1 MLLILTIYCVNEL
14 LMINFALKFVLI
26 SLKFKIKMK
35 LSRFNIVIIIGFL
48 AIVGVIIMQLFLINN
63 AHKLAKK
70 DTEDKIFFALQE
82 VLEKLYKDNLTG
94 LLVSNQVEKVSE
106 NYFTVNVN
114 YEFENTILEHYLI
127 SEFEKNNLDVD
138 FEYAVY
144 NCSSDKM
151 AFSNHINSNGKK
163 EPIKCPNCFTK
174 NPKYTY
180 YFAIRFPDIE
190 QNYFKNLNQYWIFT
204 TVLFLVL
211 IIYVYSVV
219 LMLKQKKYTEL
230 QKDFINNMSHE
241 FKTPLASIL
250 IASNYVKEQ
259 NEIKD
264 NPKLKKYNQIV
275 VNQTH
280 KLNEHI
286 EKILYVA
293 KTESKQMLIDKT
305 KFELRPVLELVKDNI
320 QLKYDKEIDIDILTT
335 KKYVLKADEFHV
347 YNILFNL
354 VDNAVKY
361 SGSSPKIEI
370 VVTEINQQLSI
381 QINDNG
387 CGIPTKDLPFVF
399 DKFYRVTR
407 QDIKNI
413 EGFGIGLSYV
423 KKICDLHRWKITI
436 ANNTEKGIVVTIIIN
451 QKDYE

>member
-1 MLLILTIYCVNEL
+1 
-14 LMINFALKFVLI
+14 
-26 SLKFKIKMK
+26 
-35 LSRFNIVIIIGFL
+35 
-48 AIVGVIIMQLFLINN
+48 MQLFLINN

-70 DTEDKIFFALQE
+70 DTEDKIFFALQD

-94 LLVSNQVEKVSE
+94 LLVSNQVEKVSG

-114 YEFENTILEHYLI
+114 YEFENSILEHYLI

-163 EPIKCPNCFTK
+163 EPIKCPTCFTK

-275 VNQTH
+275 INQTN

-305 KFELRPVLELVKDNI
+305 KFELKPILDLVKDNI
-320 QLKYDKEIDIDILTT
+320 ILRYDTEIDIDIFVT
-335 KKYVLKADEFHV
+335 KILILKADEFHV

-361 SGSSPKIEI
+361 SGLSPKIEI
-370 VVTEINQQLSI
+370 IVTEINQKLSI
-381 QINDNG
+381 QVKDNG

-399 DKFYRVTR
+399 DKFYRVSR

-436 ANNTEKGIVVTIIIN
+436 ANNTDKGIVVTIIIN

>member
-1 MLLILTIYCVNEL
+1 M
-14 LMINFALKFVLI
+14 
-26 SLKFKIKMK
+26 
-35 LSRFNIVIIIGFL
+35 
-48 AIVGVIIMQLFLINN
+48 
-63 AHKLAKK
+63 
-70 DTEDKIFFALQE
+70 
-82 VLEKLYKDNLTG
+82 
-94 LLVSNQVEKVSE
+94 SNQVEKVSG

-259 NEIKD
+259 TEIKE
-264 NPKLKKYNQIV
+264 NSKLKKYNQIII
-275 VNQTH
+275 NQTN

-305 KFELRPVLELVKDNI
+305 KFELRPVLDLVKDNI
-320 QLKYDKEIDIDILTT
+320 LLKYEKEIDINIITI
-335 KKYVLKADEFHV
+335 KPHILKADEFHV
-347 YNILFNL
+347 YNIVFNL
-354 VDNAVKY
+354 VDNAIKY
-361 SGSSPKIEI
+361 GGLSPKIEI
-370 VVTEINQQLSI
+370 VVAEINHQLSI
-381 QINDNG
+381 QIKDNG
-387 CGIPTKDLPFVF
+387 CGIPPKDLPFVF
-399 DKFYRVTR
+399 DKFYRVSR

-436 ANNTEKGIVVTIIIN
+436 ANNSDKGIVVTIIVN
-451 QKDYE
+451 RKDYE

>member
-1 MLLILTIYCVNEL
+1 
-14 LMINFALKFVLI
+14 
-26 SLKFKIKMK
+26 MK

-70 DTEDKIFFALQE
+70 DTEDKIFFALQD

-94 LLVSNQVEKVSE
+94 LLVSNQVEKVSG

-163 EPIKCPNCFTK
+163 EPIKCPSCFTK
-174 NPKYTY
+174 NPDYTY

-190 QNYFKNLNQYWIFT
+190 QNYFKNLKQYWIFT

-211 IIYVYSVV
+211 IIYVYSVL

-259 NEIKD
+259 NEIKE

-275 VNQTH
+275 VNQTN

-305 KFELRPVLELVKDNI
+305 KFELKPVLDLVKDNI
-320 QLKYDKEIDIDILTT
+320 LLKYDKEIAINIIAT
-335 KKYVLKADEFHV
+335 KTFVLKADEFHM

-361 SGSSPKIEI
+361 SGFSPKIEI
-370 VVTEINQQLSI
+370 MINEINQQLSI
-381 QINDNG
+381 QIKDNG

-399 DKFYRVTR
+399 DKFYRVSR

-436 ANNTEKGIVVTIIIN
+436 ANNTDKGIVVTIIIN

>member
-1 MLLILTIYCVNEL
+1 
-14 LMINFALKFVLI
+14 
-26 SLKFKIKMK
+26 MK

-48 AIVGVIIMQLFLINN
+48 AIVGVIIMQLFIINN

-70 DTEDKIFFALQE
+70 DTEDKIFFALQD

-94 LLVSNQVEKVSE
+94 LLVSNQVEKVSGK
-106 NYFTVNVN
+106 YFTVNVN

-127 SEFEKNNLDVD
+127 SEFQKKNLDVD

-163 EPIKCPNCFTK
+163 EPIKCPSCFTK

-275 VNQTH
+275 VNQT
-280 KLNEHI
+280 KRLNEHI

-305 KFELRPVLELVKDNI
+305 KFELKSVLNLVKDNI
-320 QLKYDKEIDIDILTT
+320 ILKYDKEIVINIITT
-335 KKYVLKADEFHV
+335 KQYVLKADEFHV

-361 SGSSPKIEI
+361 SALSPKIEI
-370 VVTEINQQLSI
+370 VVTEINQQLSL
-381 QINDNG
+381 QIKDNG

-436 ANNTEKGIVVTIIIN
+436 ANNTEKGIVVTIKIN

>member
-1 MLLILTIYCVNEL
+1 
-14 LMINFALKFVLI
+14 
-26 SLKFKIKMK
+26 MK

-94 LLVSNQVEKVSE
+94 LLVANQVEKVSG

-259 NEIKD
+259 NEIKE

-275 VNQTH
+275 VNQT
-280 KLNEHI
+280 KRLNEHI

-293 KTESKQMLIDKT
+293 KTESKQMLIDKAT
-305 KFELRPVLELVKDNI
+305 FELRPVLDLVKDNI
-320 QLKYDKEIDIDILTT
+320 LLKYDKEIDIDIITT
-335 KKYVLKADEFHV
+335 KKYILKADEFHV

-361 SGSSPKIEI
+361 SGLSPKIE
-370 VVTEINQQLSI
+370 VVVAEINQQLSI
-381 QINDNG
+381 QIKDNG

-399 DKFYRVTR
+399 DKFYRVSR

-436 ANNTEKGIVVTIIIN
+436 SNNSDKGIVVTIIIN

>member
-1 MLLILTIYCVNEL
+1 
-14 LMINFALKFVLI
+14 
-26 SLKFKIKMK
+26 MK

-70 DTEDKIFFALQE
+70 DTEDKIFFALQD

-94 LLVSNQVEKVSE
+94 LLVSNQVEKVSG

-163 EPIKCPNCFTK
+163 EPIKCPSCFTK

-275 VNQTH
+275 VNQTN

-305 KFELRPVLELVKDNI
+305 KFELMPVLDLVKDNI
-320 QLKYDKEIDIDILTT
+320 LLIYNKEITINMIAT
-335 KKYVLKADEFHV
+335 KTFVLKADEFHV

-361 SGSSPKIEI
+361 SGLSPKIEI
-370 VVTEINQQLSI
+370 IINEINQQLSI
-381 QINDNG
+381 QIKDNG
-387 CGIPTKDLPFVF
+387 CGIPPKDLPFVF
-399 DKFYRVTR
+399 DKFYRVSR

-436 ANNTEKGIVVTIIIN
+436 ANNTDKGIVVTMLIN

>member
-1 MLLILTIYCVNEL
+1 
-14 LMINFALKFVLI
+14 
-26 SLKFKIKMK
+26 MK

-94 LLVSNQVEKVSE
+94 LLVANQVEKVSG

-259 NEIKD
+259 NEIKE

-275 VNQTH
+275 VNQT
-280 KLNEHI
+280 KRLNEHI

-293 KTESKQMLIDKT
+293 KTESKQMLIDKAT
-305 KFELRPVLELVKDNI
+305 FELRPVLDLVKDNI
-320 QLKYDKEIDIDILTT
+320 LLKYDKEIDINIITT
-335 KKYVLKADEFHV
+335 KKYILKADEFHV

-361 SGSSPKIEI
+361 SGLSPKIE
-370 VVTEINQQLSI
+370 VVVAEINQQLSI
-381 QINDNG
+381 QIKDNG

-399 DKFYRVTR
+399 DKFYRVSR

-436 ANNTEKGIVVTIIIN
+436 SNNSDKGIVVTIIIN

>member
-1 MLLILTIYCVNEL
+1 
-14 LMINFALKFVLI
+14 
-26 SLKFKIKMK
+26 MK

-94 LLVSNQVEKVSE
+94 LLVANQVEKVSG

-259 NEIKD
+259 NEIKE

-305 KFELRPVLELVKDNI
+305 SFELRPVLDLVKDNI
-320 QLKYDKEIDIDILTT
+320 LLKYDKEIDINIITT
-335 KKYVLKADEFHV
+335 KKYILKADEFHV

-361 SGSSPKIEI
+361 SGLSPKIEI

-381 QINDNG
+381 QIKDNG
-387 CGIPTKDLPFVF
+387 CGIPTKDLPFIF

-423 KKICDLHRWKITI
+423 KKICDLHHWKITI

>member
-1 MLLILTIYCVNEL
+1 M
-14 LMINFALKFVLI
+14 KF
-26 SLKFKIKMK
+26 
-35 LSRFNIVIIIGFL
+35 SRFNIVIIIGFL
-48 AIVGVIIMQLFLINN
+48 AIVGVIIMQLFIINN

-70 DTEDKIFFALQE
+70 ETEDKIFFALQD
-82 VLEKLYKDNLTG
+82 VLEKLYKDNQNG
-94 LLVSNQVEKVSE
+94 LLVANQVEKVSG

-114 YEFENTILEHYLI
+114 YEFENTVLEHYLI
-127 SEFEKNNLDVD
+127 SEFQKKNLDLD
-138 FEYAVY
+138 FEYAIY
-144 NCSSDKM
+144 NCTSDQM
-151 AFSNHINSNGKK
+151 AFSNHINSNGKI
-163 EPIKCPNCFTK
+163 EPIKCPTCFTK
-174 NPKYTY
+174 NPEFTY

-211 IIYVYSVV
+211 IIYVYSVL

-259 NEIKD
+259 NEIKQ
-264 NPKLKKYNQIV
+264 NPKLLKYNQII
-275 VNQTH
+275 VNQTN

-305 KFELRPVLELVKDNI
+305 KFELKPVLDLVKDNI
-320 QLKYDKEIDIDILTT
+320 KLKYDKEINISVNTT
-335 KKYVLKADEFHV
+335 KAFKINADEFHL

-354 VDNAVKY
+354 VDNSVKY
-361 SGSSPKIEI
+361 CEEVPKIAIDVSEI
-370 VVTEINQQLSI
+370 KNHLCI
-381 QINDNG
+381 QVKDNG
-387 CGIPTKDLPFVF
+387 CGIPPKDLPFVF
-399 DKFYRVTR
+399 DKFFRVARKDVTT
-407 QDIKNI
+407 I

-423 KKICDLHRWKITI
+423 KKICDLHHWKITI
-436 ANNTEKGIVVTIIIN
+436 VNNPEKGITVTIQIN
-451 QKDYE
+451 QKDYA

>member
-1 MLLILTIYCVNEL
+1 
-14 LMINFALKFVLI
+14 
-26 SLKFKIKMK
+26 MK
-35 LSRFNIVIIIGFL
+35 LSKFNIVIIIGFL

-70 DTEDKIFFALQE
+70 DTEDKIFFALQD

-94 LLVSNQVEKVSE
+94 LLVSNQVEKVSG

-163 EPIKCPNCFTK
+163 EPIKCPSCFTK
-174 NPKYTY
+174 NPDYTY

-259 NEIKD
+259 NEIKE
-264 NPKLKKYNQIV
+264 NPKLKKYNQII
-275 VNQTH
+275 VNQTN

-305 KFELRPVLELVKDNI
+305 KFELMPVLDLVKDNI
-320 QLKYDKEIDIDILTT
+320 LLKYDKEIAINIIVT
-335 KKYVLKADEFHV
+335 KTIVLKADEFHL

-361 SGSSPKIEI
+361 SEPSPKIEI
-370 VVTEINQQLSI
+370 IINQINQQLSI
-381 QINDNG
+381 QIKDNG
-387 CGIPTKDLPFVF
+387 CGIPPKDLPFVF
-399 DKFYRVTR
+399 DKFYRVSR

-436 ANNTEKGIVVTIIIN
+436 ANNTDKGIVVTIIIN

>member
-1 MLLILTIYCVNEL
+1 
-14 LMINFALKFVLI
+14 
-26 SLKFKIKMK
+26 MK

-94 LLVSNQVEKVSE
+94 LLVANQVEKVSG

-259 NEIKD
+259 NEIKE

-275 VNQTH
+275 VNQT
-280 KLNEHI
+280 KRLNEHI

-320 QLKYDKEIDIDILTT
+320 QLKYDKEIDIDVITI
-335 KKYVLKADEFHV
+335 KKYVLKADEFHI

-354 VDNAVKY
+354 VDNSVKY
-361 SGSSPKIEI
+361 SGLSPKIE
-370 VVTEINQQLSI
+370 VVFAEINQQLSI
-381 QINDNG
+381 QIIDNG
-387 CGIPTKDLPFVF
+387 CGIPPKDLPFVF

-423 KKICDLHRWKITI
+423 KKICDLHRWKII
-436 ANNTEKGIVVTIIIN
+436 ISNNSDKGIVVTIIIN

>member
-1 MLLILTIYCVNEL
+1 
-14 LMINFALKFVLI
+14 
-26 SLKFKIKMK
+26 MK

-48 AIVGVIIMQLFLINN
+48 AIIGVIIMQLFLINN

-70 DTEDKIFFALQE
+70 DTEDKIFFALQD

-94 LLVSNQVEKVSE
+94 LLVSNQVEKVSG

-163 EPIKCPNCFTK
+163 EPIKCPSCFTK

-275 VNQTH
+275 VNQT
-280 KLNEHI
+280 KRLNEHI

-293 KTESKQMLIDKT
+293 KTESKQMLIDKS
-305 KFELRPVLELVKDNI
+305 KFELKPVLDLVRDNI
-320 QLKYDKEIDIDILTT
+320 LLKYDKEIDINIITT
-335 KKYVLKADEFHV
+335 KKHVLKADEFHI

-361 SGSSPKIEI
+361 SGLSPKIEI

-381 QINDNG
+381 QIKDNG
-387 CGIPTKDLPFVF
+387 CGIPTKDLPFIF

>member
-1 MLLILTIYCVNEL
+1 
-14 LMINFALKFVLI
+14 
-26 SLKFKIKMK
+26 MK

-70 DTEDKIFFALQE
+70 DTEDKIFFALQD

-94 LLVSNQVEKVSE
+94 LLVSNQVEKVSG

-230 QKDFINNMSHE
+230 QQDFINNMSHE

-436 ANNTEKGIVVTIIIN
+436 SNNSDKGIVVTIIIN

>member
-1 MLLILTIYCVNEL
+1 
-14 LMINFALKFVLI
+14 
-26 SLKFKIKMK
+26 
-35 LSRFNIVIIIGFL
+35 
-48 AIVGVIIMQLFLINN
+48 MQLFLINN

-94 LLVSNQVEKVSE
+94 LLVANQVEKVSG

-127 SEFEKNNLDVD
+127 SEFQKNNLDVD

-204 TVLFLVL
+204 LVLFLVL

-259 NEIKD
+259 NEIKE

-275 VNQTH
+275 VNQT
-280 KLNEHI
+280 KRLNEHI

-305 KFELRPVLELVKDNI
+305 NFELNPVLDLVKDNI
-320 QLKYDKEIDIDILTT
+320 LLKYDKEIDINILAS
-335 KKYVLKADEFHV
+335 KPYVIKADEFHV

-361 SGSSPKIEI
+361 SGLSPKIEI
-370 VVTEINQQLSI
+370 AVTEINQQLSI
-381 QINDNG
+381 QIKDNG
-387 CGIPTKDLPFVF
+387 CGIPPKDLPFVF
-399 DKFYRVTR
+399 DKFYRVSR

-436 ANNTEKGIVVTIIIN
+436 ANIIDKGIVVTILIN
-451 QKDYE
+451 RKDYE

>member
-1 MLLILTIYCVNEL
+1 
-14 LMINFALKFVLI
+14 
-26 SLKFKIKMK
+26 MK

-94 LLVSNQVEKVSE
+94 LLVANQVEKVSG

-127 SEFEKNNLDVD
+127 SEFQKNNLDVD

-163 EPIKCPNCFTK
+163 EPIKCPSCFTK

-275 VNQTH
+275 VNQTN

-320 QLKYDKEIDIDILTT
+320 QLKYDKEIDIDVITT

-361 SGSSPKIEI
+361 SGLSPKIE
-370 VVTEINQQLSI
+370 VVVAEINQQLSI
-381 QINDNG
+381 QIIDNG

-399 DKFYRVTR
+399 DKFYRVSR

>member
-1 MLLILTIYCVNEL
+1 
-14 LMINFALKFVLI
+14 
-26 SLKFKIKMK
+26 MK

-70 DTEDKIFFALQE
+70 DTEDKIFFALQD

-94 LLVSNQVEKVSE
+94 LLVSNQVEKVSG

-114 YEFENTILEHYLI
+114 YEFENSILEHYLI

-163 EPIKCPNCFTK
+163 EPIKCPTCFTK

-275 VNQTH
+275 INQTN

-305 KFELRPVLELVKDNI
+305 KFELKPILDLVKDNI
-320 QLKYDKEIDIDILTT
+320 ILRYDTEIDIDIFVT
-335 KKYVLKADEFHV
+335 KILILKADEFHV

-361 SGSSPKIEI
+361 SGLSPKIEI
-370 VVTEINQQLSI
+370 IVTEINQKLSI
-381 QINDNG
+381 QVKDNG
-387 CGIPTKDLPFVF
+387 SGIPTKDLPFVF
-399 DKFYRVTR
+399 DKFYRVSR

-436 ANNTEKGIVVTIIIN
+436 ANNTDKGIVVTIIIN

>member
-1 MLLILTIYCVNEL
+1 
-14 LMINFALKFVLI
+14 
-26 SLKFKIKMK
+26 MK

-70 DTEDKIFFALQE
+70 DTEDKIFFALQD

-94 LLVSNQVEKVSE
+94 LLVSNQVEKVSG

-163 EPIKCPNCFTK
+163 EPIKCPSCFTK

-275 VNQTH
+275 VNQTN

-305 KFELRPVLELVKDNI
+305 KFELMPVLDLVKDNI
-320 QLKYDKEIDIDILTT
+320 LLIYNKEIAINIIAMKTF
-335 KKYVLKADEFHV
+335 VLKADEFHV

-361 SGSSPKIEI
+361 SGLSPKIEI
-370 VVTEINQQLSI
+370 IINEINQQLSI
-381 QINDNG
+381 QIKDNG
-387 CGIPTKDLPFVF
+387 CGIPPKDLPFVF
-399 DKFYRVTR
+399 DKFYRVSR

-436 ANNTEKGIVVTIIIN
+436 ANNTDKGIVVTMLIN
-451 QKDYE
+451 PKDYE

>member
-1 MLLILTIYCVNEL
+1 
-14 LMINFALKFVLI
+14 
-26 SLKFKIKMK
+26 MK

-70 DTEDKIFFALQE
+70 DTEDKIFFALQD

-94 LLVSNQVEKVSE
+94 LLVSNQVEKVSG

-275 VNQTH
+275 VNQT
-280 KLNEHI
+280 KRLNEHI

-293 KTESKQMLIDKT
+293 KTESKQMLIDKS
-305 KFELRPVLELVKDNI
+305 KFELKPVLDLVKDNI
-320 QLKYDKEIDIDILTT
+320 LLKYDKEIDINIITT
-335 KKYVLKADEFHV
+335 KKYVLKADEFHI

-361 SGSSPKIEI
+361 SGLSPKIEI
-370 VVTEINQQLSI
+370 VVTEINQQISV
-381 QINDNG
+381 QIKDNG
-387 CGIPTKDLPFVF
+387 CGIPTKDLPFIF

>member
-1 MLLILTIYCVNEL
+1 
-14 LMINFALKFVLI
+14 
-26 SLKFKIKMK
+26 MK

-70 DTEDKIFFALQE
+70 DTEDKIFFALQD

-94 LLVSNQVEKVSE
+94 LLVSNQVEKVSG

-163 EPIKCPNCFTK
+163 EPIKCPSCFTK
-174 NPKYTY
+174 NPDYTY

-250 IASNYVKEQ
+250 IASNYIKEQ

-305 KFELRPVLELVKDNI
+305 KFELKPVLDLVKDNI
-320 QLKYDKEIDIDILTT
+320 LLKYDKEIDIDIIVT
-335 KKYVLKADEFHV
+335 KTFVLKADEFHV

-361 SGSSPKIEI
+361 SGFSPKIEI
-370 VVTEINQQLSI
+370 IVTEINQQLSI
-381 QINDNG
+381 QIKDNG
-387 CGIPTKDLPFVF
+387 CGIPPKDLPFVF
-399 DKFYRVTR
+399 DKFYRVSR

-436 ANNTEKGIVVTIIIN
+436 ANNTDKGIVVTIIIN

>member
-1 MLLILTIYCVNEL
+1 
-14 LMINFALKFVLI
+14 
-26 SLKFKIKMK
+26 MK

-163 EPIKCPNCFTK
+163 EPIKCPSCFTK

-275 VNQTH
+275 VNQTN

-305 KFELRPVLELVKDNI
+305 KFELKPILELVKDNI
-320 QLKYDKEIDIDILTT
+320 LLKYDTEIEIDIIVT
-335 KKYVLKADEFHV
+335 KTLILKADEFHI

-361 SGSSPKIEI
+361 SGLSPKIE
-370 VVTEINQQLSI
+370 VVVAEINQQLSI
-381 QINDNG
+381 QIKDNG

-399 DKFYRVTR
+399 DKFYRVSR

-436 ANNTEKGIVVTIIIN
+436 ANNAEKGIVVTIIIN

>member
-1 MLLILTIYCVNEL
+1 
-14 LMINFALKFVLI
+14 
-26 SLKFKIKMK
+26 MK

-70 DTEDKIFFALQE
+70 DTEDKIFFALQD

-94 LLVSNQVEKVSE
+94 LLVSNQVEKVSG

-190 QNYFKNLNQYWIFT
+190 QNYFKNLNQYLIFT

-259 NEIKD
+259 NEIKE
-264 NPKLKKYNQIV
+264 NSKLKKYNQIII
-275 VNQTH
+275 NQTN

-305 KFELRPVLELVKDNI
+305 KFELRPVLDLVKDNI
-320 QLKYDKEIDIDILTT
+320 LLKYEKEIDINIITI
-335 KKYVLKADEFHV
+335 KPHILKADEFHV
-347 YNILFNL
+347 YNIVFNL
-354 VDNAVKY
+354 VDNAIKY
-361 SGSSPKIEI
+361 GGLLPKIEI
-370 VVTEINQQLSI
+370 VVAEINHQLSI
-381 QINDNG
+381 QIKDNG
-387 CGIPTKDLPFVF
+387 CGIPPKDLPFVF
-399 DKFYRVTR
+399 DKFYRVSR

-436 ANNTEKGIVVTIIIN
+436 ANNTDKGIVVTIIVN
-451 QKDYE
+451 RKDYE

>member
-1 MLLILTIYCVNEL
+1 
-14 LMINFALKFVLI
+14 
-26 SLKFKIKMK
+26 MK

-48 AIVGVIIMQLFLINN
+48 AIIGVIIMQLFLINN

-70 DTEDKIFFALQE
+70 DTEDKIFFALQD

-94 LLVSNQVEKVSE
+94 LLVSNQVEKVSG

-163 EPIKCPNCFTK
+163 EPIKCPSCFTK

-275 VNQTH
+275 VNQT
-280 KLNEHI
+280 KRLNEHI

-293 KTESKQMLIDKT
+293 KTESKQMLIDKS
-305 KFELRPVLELVKDNI
+305 KFELKPVLDLVRDNI
-320 QLKYDKEIDIDILTT
+320 LLKYDKEIDINIITT
-335 KKYVLKADEFHV
+335 KKHVLKADEFHI

-361 SGSSPKIEI
+361 SGLSPKIEI

-381 QINDNG
+381 QIKDNG

>member
-1 MLLILTIYCVNEL
+1 
-14 LMINFALKFVLI
+14 
-26 SLKFKIKMK
+26 MK

-70 DTEDKIFFALQE
+70 DTEDKIFFALQD

-94 LLVSNQVEKVSE
+94 LLVSNQVEKVSG

-163 EPIKCPNCFTK
+163 EPIKCLNCFTK

-204 TVLFLVL
+204 TILFLVL

-259 NEIKD
+259 TEIKE
-264 NPKLKKYNQIV
+264 NSKLKKYNQIII
-275 VNQTH
+275 NQTN

-305 KFELRPVLELVKDNI
+305 KFELRPVLDLVKDNI
-320 QLKYDKEIDIDILTT
+320 LLKYEKEIDVNIITI
-335 KKYVLKADEFHV
+335 KPHILKADEFHV
-347 YNILFNL
+347 YNIVFNL
-354 VDNAVKY
+354 VDNAIKY
-361 SGSSPKIEI
+361 GGLSPKIEI
-370 VVTEINQQLSI
+370 VVAEINHQLSI
-381 QINDNG
+381 QIKDNG
-387 CGIPTKDLPFVF
+387 CGIPPKDLPFVF
-399 DKFYRVTR
+399 DKFYRVSR

-436 ANNTEKGIVVTIIIN
+436 ANNTDKGIVVTIIVN
-451 QKDYE
+451 HKDYE

>member
-1 MLLILTIYCVNEL
+1 
-14 LMINFALKFVLI
+14 
-26 SLKFKIKMK
+26 MK

-94 LLVSNQVEKVSE
+94 LLVANQVEKVSG

-114 YEFENTILEHYLI
+114 YEFENSILEHYLI

-163 EPIKCPNCFTK
+163 EPIKCPTCFTK

-275 VNQTH
+275 VNQTN

-293 KTESKQMLIDKT
+293 KTESKKMLIDKT

-320 QLKYDKEIDIDILTT
+320 QLKYDKEIDIDVITI
-335 KKYVLKADEFHV
+335 KKYVLKADEFHM

-361 SGSSPKIEI
+361 SGLSPKIEI
-370 VVTEINQQLSI
+370 VVAEINQQLSI
-381 QINDNG
+381 QIIDNG
-387 CGIPTKDLPFVF
+387 CGIPPKDLPFVF
-399 DKFYRVTR
+399 DKFYRVSR

-436 ANNTEKGIVVTIIIN
+436 SNNSDKGIVVTIIVN
-451 QKDYE
+451 HKDYE

>member
-1 MLLILTIYCVNEL
+1 
-14 LMINFALKFVLI
+14 
-26 SLKFKIKMK
+26 MK

-48 AIVGVIIMQLFLINN
+48 AIIGVIIMQLFLINN

-70 DTEDKIFFALQE
+70 DTEDKIFFALQD

-94 LLVSNQVEKVSE
+94 LLVSNQVEKVSG

-163 EPIKCPNCFTK
+163 EPIKCPSCFTK
-174 NPKYTY
+174 NPDYTY

-190 QNYFKNLNQYWIFT
+190 QNYFKNLKQYWIFT

-211 IIYVYSVV
+211 IIYVYSVL

-259 NEIKD
+259 NEIKE

-275 VNQTH
+275 VNQTN

-305 KFELRPVLELVKDNI
+305 KFELKPVLDLVKDNI
-320 QLKYDKEIDIDILTT
+320 LLKYDKKIDINIIA
-335 KKYVLKADEFHV
+335 KKTFVLKADEFHM

-361 SGSSPKIEI
+361 SGFSPEIEI
-370 VVTEINQQLSI
+370 MINEINQQLSI
-381 QINDNG
+381 QIKDNG

-399 DKFYRVTR
+399 DKFYRVSR

-436 ANNTEKGIVVTIIIN
+436 ANNTDKGIVVTIIIN

>member
-1 MLLILTIYCVNEL
+1 
-14 LMINFALKFVLI
+14 
-26 SLKFKIKMK
+26 MK

-70 DTEDKIFFALQE
+70 DTEDKIFFALQD

-94 LLVSNQVEKVSE
+94 LLVSNQVEKVSG

-259 NEIKD
+259 NEIKE
-264 NPKLKKYNQIV
+264 NSKLKKYNQIII
-275 VNQTH
+275 NQTN

-305 KFELRPVLELVKDNI
+305 KFELRPVLDLVKDNI
-320 QLKYDKEIDIDILTT
+320 LLKYEKEIDINIITI
-335 KKYVLKADEFHV
+335 KPHILKADEFHV
-347 YNILFNL
+347 YNIVFNL
-354 VDNAVKY
+354 VDNAIKY
-361 SGSSPKIEI
+361 GGLLPKIEI
-370 VVTEINQQLSI
+370 VVAEINHQLSI
-381 QINDNG
+381 QIKDNG
-387 CGIPTKDLPFVF
+387 CGIPPKDLPFVF
-399 DKFYRVTR
+399 DKFYRVSR

-436 ANNTEKGIVVTIIIN
+436 ANNSDKGIVVTIIVN
-451 QKDYE
+451 RKDYE

>member
-1 MLLILTIYCVNEL
+1 
-14 LMINFALKFVLI
+14 
-26 SLKFKIKMK
+26 MK

-70 DTEDKIFFALQE
+70 DTEDKIFFALQD

-94 LLVSNQVEKVSE
+94 LLVSNQVEKVSG

-163 EPIKCPNCFTK
+163 EPIKCPTCFTK
-174 NPKYTY
+174 NPDYTY

-275 VNQTH
+275 VNQTN

-305 KFELRPVLELVKDNI
+305 KFELMPVLDLVKDNI
-320 QLKYDKEIDIDILTT
+320 LLIYNKEIAINIIAMKTF
-335 KKYVLKADEFHV
+335 VLKADEFHV

-361 SGSSPKIEI
+361 SGLSPKIEI
-370 VVTEINQQLSI
+370 IINEINQQLSI
-381 QINDNG
+381 QIKDNG
-387 CGIPTKDLPFVF
+387 CGIPPKDLPFVF
-399 DKFYRVTR
+399 DKFYRVSR

-436 ANNTEKGIVVTIIIN
+436 ANNTDKGIVVTMLIN
-451 QKDYE
+451 PKDYE

>member
-1 MLLILTIYCVNEL
+1 
-14 LMINFALKFVLI
+14 
-26 SLKFKIKMK
+26 MK

-94 LLVSNQVEKVSE
+94 LLVANQVEKVSG

-259 NEIKD
+259 NEIKE

-275 VNQTH
+275 VNQT
-280 KLNEHI
+280 KRLNEHI

-293 KTESKQMLIDKT
+293 KTESKQMLIDKAT
-305 KFELRPVLELVKDNI
+305 FELRPVLDLVKDNI
-320 QLKYDKEIDIDILTT
+320 LLKYDKEIDIDIITT
-335 KKYVLKADEFHV
+335 KKYILKADEFHV

-361 SGSSPKIEI
+361 SGLSPKIE
-370 VVTEINQQLSI
+370 VVVAEINQQLSI
-381 QINDNG
+381 QIKDNG
-387 CGIPTKDLPFVF
+387 CGIPTKDLPFIF
-399 DKFYRVTR
+399 DKFYRVSR

-423 KKICDLHRWKITI
+423 KKICDLHRWKII
-436 ANNTEKGIVVTIIIN
+436 ISNNSDKGIVVTIIIN

>member
-1 MLLILTIYCVNEL
+1 
-14 LMINFALKFVLI
+14 
-26 SLKFKIKMK
+26 MK

-70 DTEDKIFFALQE
+70 DTEDKIFFALQD

-94 LLVSNQVEKVSE
+94 LLVSNQVEKVSG

-259 NEIKD
+259 NEIKE

-275 VNQTH
+275 VNQT
-280 KLNEHI
+280 KRLNEHI

-293 KTESKQMLIDKT
+293 KTESKQMLIDKAT
-305 KFELRPVLELVKDNI
+305 FELRPVLDLVKDNI
-320 QLKYDKEIDIDILTT
+320 LLKYDKEIDIDIITT
-335 KKYVLKADEFHV
+335 KKYILKADEFHV

-361 SGSSPKIEI
+361 SGLSPKIE
-370 VVTEINQQLSI
+370 VVVAEINQQLSI
-381 QINDNG
+381 QIKDNG

-399 DKFYRVTR
+399 DKFYRVSR

-436 ANNTEKGIVVTIIIN
+436 SNNSDKGIVVTIIIN

>member
-1 MLLILTIYCVNEL
+1 
-14 LMINFALKFVLI
+14 
-26 SLKFKIKMK
+26 MK

-94 LLVSNQVEKVSE
+94 LLVANQVEKVSG

-259 NEIKD
+259 NEIKE

-293 KTESKQMLIDKT
+293 KTESKQMLIDKAT
-305 KFELRPVLELVKDNI
+305 FELRPVLDLVKDNI
-320 QLKYDKEIDIDILTT
+320 LLKYDKEIDIDIITT
-335 KKYVLKADEFHV
+335 KKYILKADEFHV

-361 SGSSPKIEI
+361 SGLSPKIE
-370 VVTEINQQLSI
+370 VVVAEINQQLSI
-381 QINDNG
+381 QIKDNG

-399 DKFYRVTR
+399 DKFYRVSR

-436 ANNTEKGIVVTIIIN
+436 SNNSDKGIVVTIIIN

>member
-1 MLLILTIYCVNEL
+1 
-14 LMINFALKFVLI
+14 
-26 SLKFKIKMK
+26 MK

-70 DTEDKIFFALQE
+70 DTEDKIFFALQD

-94 LLVSNQVEKVSE
+94 LLVANQVEKVSG

-259 NEIKD
+259 NEIKE

-275 VNQTH
+275 VNQT
-280 KLNEHI
+280 KRLNEHI

-320 QLKYDKEIDIDILTT
+320 QLKYDKEIDIDVITT

-361 SGSSPKIEI
+361 SGLSPKIE
-370 VVTEINQQLSI
+370 VVVAEINQQLSI
-381 QINDNG
+381 QIKDNG
-387 CGIPTKDLPFVF
+387 CGIPTKDLPFIF

>member
-1 MLLILTIYCVNEL
+1 
-14 LMINFALKFVLI
+14 
-26 SLKFKIKMK
+26 MK
-35 LSRFNIVIIIGFL
+35 LSKFNIVIIIGFL

-70 DTEDKIFFALQE
+70 DTEDKIFFALQD

-94 LLVSNQVEKVSE
+94 LLVSNQVEKVSG

-163 EPIKCPNCFTK
+163 EPIKCPSCFTK
-174 NPKYTY
+174 NPDYTY

-259 NEIKD
+259 NEIKE
-264 NPKLKKYNQIV
+264 NPKLKKYNQII
-275 VNQTH
+275 VNQTN

-305 KFELRPVLELVKDNI
+305 KFELMPVLDLVKDNI
-320 QLKYDKEIDIDILTT
+320 LLKYDKEIAINIIVT
-335 KKYVLKADEFHV
+335 KTIVLKADEFHL

-361 SGSSPKIEI
+361 SEPSPKIEI
-370 VVTEINQQLSI
+370 IINQINQQLSI
-381 QINDNG
+381 QIKDNG
-387 CGIPTKDLPFVF
+387 CGIPPKDLPFVF
-399 DKFYRVTR
+399 DKFYRVSR

-436 ANNTEKGIVVTIIIN
+436 ANNSDKGIVVTIIIN

>member
-1 MLLILTIYCVNEL
+1 
-14 LMINFALKFVLI
+14 
-26 SLKFKIKMK
+26 MK

-70 DTEDKIFFALQE
+70 DTEDKIFFALQD

-94 LLVSNQVEKVSE
+94 LLVSNQVEKVSG

-163 EPIKCPNCFTK
+163 EPIKCPSCFTK
-174 NPKYTY
+174 NLDYTY

-305 KFELRPVLELVKDNI
+305 KFELKPVLDLVKDNI
-320 QLKYDKEIDIDILTT
+320 LLKYDKEIDIDIIVT
-335 KKYVLKADEFHV
+335 KTFVLKADEFHV

-361 SGSSPKIEI
+361 SGFSPKIEI
-370 VVTEINQQLSI
+370 IVTEINQQLSI
-381 QINDNG
+381 QIKDNG
-387 CGIPTKDLPFVF
+387 CGIPPKDLPFVF
-399 DKFYRVTR
+399 DKFYRVSR

-436 ANNTEKGIVVTIIIN
+436 ANNTDKGIVVTIIIN

>member
-1 MLLILTIYCVNEL
+1 
-14 LMINFALKFVLI
+14 
-26 SLKFKIKMK
+26 MK

-70 DTEDKIFFALQE
+70 DTEDKIFFALQD

-94 LLVSNQVEKVSE
+94 LLVSNQVEKVSG

-163 EPIKCPNCFTK
+163 EPIKCPSCFTK

-259 NEIKD
+259 NEIKE

-275 VNQTH
+275 VNQT
-280 KLNEHI
+280 KRLNEHI

-305 KFELRPVLELVKDNI
+305 SFELRPVLDLVKDNI
-320 QLKYDKEIDIDILTT
+320 LLKYDKEIDIDIITT
-335 KKYVLKADEFHV
+335 KKNILKADEFHV

-361 SGSSPKIEI
+361 SGLSPKIKI

-381 QINDNG
+381 QIKDNG
-387 CGIPTKDLPFVF
+387 CGIPTKDLPFIF

>member
-1 MLLILTIYCVNEL
+1 
-14 LMINFALKFVLI
+14 
-26 SLKFKIKMK
+26 MK

-94 LLVSNQVEKVSE
+94 LLVSNQVEKVSG

-163 EPIKCPNCFTK
+163 EPIKCPSCFTK
-174 NPKYTY
+174 NPDYTY

-275 VNQTH
+275 VNQTN

-305 KFELRPVLELVKDNI
+305 KFELMPVLDLVKDNI
-320 QLKYDKEIDIDILTT
+320 LLIYDKEIAINIIAT
-335 KKYVLKADEFHV
+335 KTFVLKADEFHV

-361 SGSSPKIEI
+361 SGLSPKIEI
-370 VVTEINQQLSI
+370 IINEINQQLSI
-381 QINDNG
+381 QIKDNG
-387 CGIPTKDLPFVF
+387 CGIPPKDLPFVF
-399 DKFYRVTR
+399 DKFYRVSR

-436 ANNTEKGIVVTIIIN
+436 ANNTDKGIVVTMLIN